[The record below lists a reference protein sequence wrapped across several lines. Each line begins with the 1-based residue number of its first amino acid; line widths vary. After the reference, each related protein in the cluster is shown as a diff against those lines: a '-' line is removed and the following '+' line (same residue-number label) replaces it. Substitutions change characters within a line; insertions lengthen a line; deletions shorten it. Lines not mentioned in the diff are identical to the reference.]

1 MPTDRDREVAREVS
15 DPKAWR
21 ALSHPIR
28 IQLVRELAQLPSA
41 RAADLAQIVGAPANS
56 VSFHLRQ
63 LARYG
68 FVEPDD
74 NLHRD
79 QRERWWRSSSPRGFV
94 LKGDRGQSAA
104 DRDALAKLLLVARTD
119 AHQQLD
125 DWFDADLASA
135 DSEPQDPQ
143 AVSNH
148 ELYLNLSDKEF
159 STFREEFNE
168 LRRRWSARDRQP
180 TDAEARR
187 TYLLVSYLAPKDALD
202 DARVRRGQPN
212 G

>member
-1 MPTDRDREVAREVS
+1 MRTDRDREVAREVS

-28 IQLVRELAQLPSA
+28 IQLIRELAQRPSA
-41 RAADLAQIVGAPANS
+41 RAADLAEIIGAPANS

-74 NLHRD
+74 TAHRD

-94 LKGDRGQSAA
+94 MKGDRGQSAA
-104 DRDALAKLLLVARTD
+104 DRDALAKLVLVARTA

-125 DWFDADLASA
+125 DWFDADLAAA
-135 DSEPQDPQ
+135 DSEPQDQQ

-148 ELYLNLSDKEF
+148 EVYLNLTDMEF
-159 STFREEFNE
+159 AAFQQESRE
-168 LRRRWSARDRQP
+168 LRRRWNARDRHP
-180 TDAEARR
+180 SDSEDRR
-187 TYLLVSYLAPKDALD
+187 TYVLVSYLAPKDALD
-202 DARVRRGQPN
+202 DARARRSQP